1 MSVAVLHQLTD
12 GGTGER
18 IGAHVLV
25 WCPGCD
31 ELHAIGV
38 TGDDG
43 SKPRVEWTWDG
54 NLEAPTV
61 SPSIKVQGGRQGSEH
76 VCHSYLEGGRWRFLA
91 DSTHAF
97 AGVTDVPMV
106 PLPEWV
112 TRDR

>member
-1 MSVAVLHQLTD
+1 MTVAAIRQTSNGD
-12 GGTGER
+12 GQR
-18 IGAHVLV
+18 IGARLFV

-43 SKPRVEWTWDG
+43 IRPPVEWTWDG
-54 NLEAPTV
+54 DLDAPTV
-61 SPSIKVQGGRQGSEH
+61 SPSILVRGGRQGSDH
-76 VCHSYLEGGRWRFLA
+76 VCHSYLERGRWRFLG

-112 TRDR
+112 TRP